1 MNSHTPNHFHPTAR
15 MKVRIG
21 IVICLFSILFRASGP
36 GVEAGFPSQT
46 FTPAISI
53 VMPFVNF
60 IYLPVIASGSQP
72 IYNGDFELGPDPSGK
87 PIGWTAYSGGE
98 GGVAYS
104 LVDKY
109 PTFGGQPDPYIPMG
123 KYSMLL
129 GSTDYTCQYDPNPS
143 LNLPGV
149 PLGFAAV
156 KQTVKVPNVPDY
168 MPLNLVFDYI
178 IWTQDL
184 SSTNE
189 YDRFEVHITE
199 GTVDTLA
206 FFDGNFKNEES
217 CDPKFITRIP
227 PLPPSPN
234 AWKLGTVDL
243 KSPIDFRGKTVT
255 ISFQNWNRFDHWYN
269 TLTYMDS
276 VQVYTG
282 PLN

>member
-1 MNSHTPNHFHPTAR
+1 MNSHTPNHFYPTAR

-21 IVICLFSILFRASGP
+21 IVICLFSMLFRASGP

-46 FTPAISI
+46 STPAFSI

-72 IYNGDFELGPDPSGK
+72 IYNGDFELGPDPSGN

-98 GGVAYS
+98 EGLAYS
-104 LVDKY
+104 LVVKN
-109 PTFGGQPDPYIPMG
+109 PTFGEQTDLYIPMG
-123 KYSMLL
+123 SYSILL
-129 GSTDYTCQYDPNPS
+129 GSPDYTCEN
-143 LNLPGV
+143 GV
-149 PLGFAAV
+149 PIGVAAIN
-156 KQTVKVPNVPDY
+156 QTIRVPNVPDY

-178 IWTQDL
+178 IWTQDR
-184 SSTNE
+184 SSDVQ
-189 YDRFEVHITE
+189 YDRFEVIITE
-199 GTVDTLA
+199 GNVDNLA
-206 FFDGNFKNEES
+206 YADGNYAKDES
-217 CDPKFITRIP
+217 CDPKHISRIP

-269 TLTYMDS
+269 TVTYIDS
-276 VQVYTG
+276 VQFNTE